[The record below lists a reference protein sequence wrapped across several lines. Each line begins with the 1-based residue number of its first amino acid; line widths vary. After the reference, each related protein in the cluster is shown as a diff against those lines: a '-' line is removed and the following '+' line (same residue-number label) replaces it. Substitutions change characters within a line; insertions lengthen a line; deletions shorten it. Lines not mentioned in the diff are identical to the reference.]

1 MSCLRKRYG
10 KRGNIEQSLPFA
22 LSLQLATVC
31 PAFGVPVSGVGYDAA
46 FAEVTVT
53 DAGIAALM
61 ALDTS
66 SSFWVGYD
74 NGGFNVEFL
83 EATPALTL
91 TLYTADGR
99 ELWFDVFEHAGVYYA
114 LPFANVVAY
123 ADANGEHMGTHPCA
137 AFTLTRAQFARLLA
151 ALG

>member
-1 MSCLRKRYG
+1 MLPILLALALHLQTYTPLASVPSCAA
-10 KRGNIEQSLPFA
+10 FA
-22 LSLQLATVC
+22 
-31 PAFGVPVSGVGYDAA
+31 PVSGGGYDAV
-46 FAEVTVT
+46 FTEYTVT

-114 LPFANVVAY
+114 LPFAVTTAY
-123 ADANGEHMGTHPCA
+123 TDANGEHMGTHPCA
-137 AFTLTRAQFARLLA
+137 AFVMTEQMYRALISSFRAQ
-151 ALG
+151 GS

>member
-1 MSCLRKRYG
+1 M
-10 KRGNIEQSLPFA
+10 LPILFA
-22 LSLQLATVC
+22 FLLQTYTPLSAIPNC
-31 PAFGVPVSGVGYDAA
+31 AAFVPVSGGGYDAV
-46 FAEVTVT
+46 FTEYTVT

-74 NGGFNVEFL
+74 SGGFSVEFL
-83 EATPALTL
+83 EATPALAL

-114 LPFANVVAY
+114 LPFATTTAY

-137 AFTLTRAQFARLLA
+137 AFTLTADEFARLLA

>member
-1 MSCLRKRYG
+1 M
-10 KRGNIEQSLPFA
+10 LPILFA
-22 LSLQLATVC
+22 FLLQTYTPLSAVPNC
-31 PAFGVPVSGVGYDAA
+31 AAFAPVSGGGYDHTWTEYA
-46 FAEVTVT
+46 VT
-53 DAGIAALM
+53 DAGIAALL

-74 NGGFNVEFL
+74 HGGFNVEFL
-83 EATPALTL
+83 EADPALTL

-99 ELWFDVFEHAGVYYA
+99 ELWFDVFEHAGVFYA

-123 ADANGEHMGTHPCA
+123 ADANGEHYGTHPCT

>member
-1 MSCLRKRYG
+1 M
-10 KRGNIEQSLPFA
+10 LPILFA
-22 LSLQLATVC
+22 FLLQTYTPLSAVPNC
-31 PAFGVPVSGVGYDAA
+31 AAFAPVSGGGYDAA
-46 FAEVTVT
+46 FTEYTLT

-114 LPFANVVAY
+114 LPFAMTTAY
-123 ADANGEHMGTHPCA
+123 ADVNGEHYGTHPCA
-137 AFTLTRAQFARLLA
+137 AFVISPQRYVALLA